1 MTIAFWCLLVVAV
14 LPIVCAGIAKAGGEA
29 YDNHNPREWL
39 DRQEGFRK
47 RATAAQQNSWEA
59 FGFFT
64 AAVFVAHASGGPSEA
79 VDQMAMAFVVARAL
93 YILTYVAA
101 GPCSARWSGLRAS
114 FSQSPSLFLRPSLN

>member
-1 MTIAFWCLLVVAV
+1 LTIAFWCLLVVAV

-93 YILTYVAA
+93 YILTYVADWAMLRTLVWFA
-101 GPCSARWSGLRAS
+101 GFFLTISIFVSAA
-114 FSQSPSLFLRPSLN
+114 

>member
-1 MTIAFWCLLVVAV
+1 MTIAFWCLLIVAV

-39 DRQEGFRK
+39 ERQEGFRK

-93 YILTYVAA
+93 YILTYVADWAMARSLVWFA
-101 GPCSARWSGLRAS
+101 GFFLTISIFVSAA
-114 FSQSPSLFLRPSLN
+114 

>member
-1 MTIAFWCLLVVAV
+1 LTIAFWCLLIVAV

-39 DRQEGFRK
+39 ERQEGFRK

-79 VDQMAMAFVVARAL
+79 VDQMAMAFVVARGL
-93 YILTYVAA
+93 YILTYVADWAMVRSLVWFA
-101 GPCSARWSGLRAS
+101 GFFLTISIFVSAA
-114 FSQSPSLFLRPSLN
+114 

>member
-1 MTIAFWCLLVVAV
+1 MTIAFWCLLIVAV

-79 VDQMAMAFVVARAL
+79 VDQMAIAFVVARAL
-93 YILTYVAA
+93 FILTYVADWAMVRSLVWFA
-101 GPCSARWSGLRAS
+101 GFFLTISIFVSAA
-114 FSQSPSLFLRPSLN
+114 

>member
-1 MTIAFWCLLVVAV
+1 LTIAFWCLLIVAV

-79 VDQMAMAFVVARAL
+79 VDQMAIAFVVARAL
-93 YILTYVAA
+93 LILTYVADWAMVRSLVWFA
-101 GPCSARWSGLRAS
+101 GFFLTISIFVSAA
-114 FSQSPSLFLRPSLN
+114 

>member
-93 YILTYVAA
+93 YILTYVADWAMLRTLVWFA
-101 GPCSARWSGLRAS
+101 GFFLTISIFVSAA
-114 FSQSPSLFLRPSLN
+114 

>member
-1 MTIAFWCLLVVAV
+1 MTIAFWCLLIVAV

-93 YILTYVAA
+93 YIVTYVADWAMVRSLVWFA
-101 GPCSARWSGLRAS
+101 GFFLTISIFVSAA
-114 FSQSPSLFLRPSLN
+114 

>member
-1 MTIAFWCLLVVAV
+1 MTIAFWCLLIVAV

-79 VDQMAMAFVVARAL
+79 VDQMAIAFVVARAL
-93 YILTYVAA
+93 FILTYVADWAMVRTLVWFA
-101 GPCSARWSGLRAS
+101 GFFLTISIFVSAA
-114 FSQSPSLFLRPSLN
+114 

>member
-1 MTIAFWCLLVVAV
+1 LTIAFWCLLIVAV

-79 VDQMAMAFVVARAL
+79 VDQMAIAFVVARAL
-93 YILTYVAA
+93 FILTYVADWAMVRSLVWFA
-101 GPCSARWSGLRAS
+101 GFFLTISIFVSAA
-114 FSQSPSLFLRPSLN
+114 

>member
-79 VDQMAMAFVVARAL
+79 VDQMATAFVVARAL
-93 YILTYVAA
+93 YILTYVADWAMFRTLVWFA
-101 GPCSARWSGLRAS
+101 GFFLTISIFVSAA
-114 FSQSPSLFLRPSLN
+114 

>member
-1 MTIAFWCLLVVAV
+1 LTIAFWCLLIVAV
-14 LPIVCAGIAKAGGEA
+14 LPIVCAGIAKVGGEA

-79 VDQMAMAFVVARAL
+79 VDQMAIAFVVARAL
-93 YILTYVAA
+93 FILTYVADWAMVRSLVWFA
-101 GPCSARWSGLRAS
+101 GFFLTISIFVSAA
-114 FSQSPSLFLRPSLN
+114 

>member
-1 MTIAFWCLLVVAV
+1 MTIAFWCLLIVAV

-79 VDQMAMAFVVARAL
+79 VDQMAIAFVVARAL
-93 YILTYVAA
+93 YIVTYVADWAMVRSLVWFA
-101 GPCSARWSGLRAS
+101 GFFLTISIFVSAA
-114 FSQSPSLFLRPSLN
+114 

>member
-1 MTIAFWCLLVVAV
+1 LTIAFWCLLIVAV

-79 VDQMAMAFVVARAL
+79 VDQMAIAFVVARAL
-93 YILTYVAA
+93 FILTYVADWAMVRTLVWFA
-101 GPCSARWSGLRAS
+101 GFFLTISIFVSAA
-114 FSQSPSLFLRPSLN
+114 